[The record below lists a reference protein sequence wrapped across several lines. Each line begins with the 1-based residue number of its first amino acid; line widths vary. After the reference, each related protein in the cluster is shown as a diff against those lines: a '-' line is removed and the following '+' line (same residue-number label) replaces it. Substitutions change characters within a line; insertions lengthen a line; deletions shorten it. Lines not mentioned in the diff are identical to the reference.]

1 MRLVNGQGAVRNGE
15 AKRPKLGSTKVS
27 IDREDGDEEFLPE
40 DKEDDQ
46 KGEDGVYLSAEVRDL
61 MTK

>member
-1 MRLVNGQGAVRNGE
+1 
-15 AKRPKLGSTKVS
+15 VS